1 LIGGVVTLGA
11 SYAFSA
17 AVGLELMS
25 RASGGLNGSSVCTNC
40 DTAGLRLLIPV
51 VGPWAA
57 LPASASGGKPILVAL
72 GIVQAA
78 GLIMTIA
85 GAARLN
91 GDGSADDVSPQDR
104 RPPPQWRS
112 NGRLSFLVVPSR
124 DGAFG
129 LVSGSL

>member
-1 LIGGVVTLGA
+1 
-11 SYAFSA
+11 
-17 AVGLELMS
+17 
-25 RASGGLNGSSVCTNC
+25 
-40 DTAGLRLLIPV
+40 
-51 VGPWAA
+51 
-57 LPASASGGKPILVAL
+57 
-72 GIVQAA
+72 
-78 GLIMTIA
+78 MTIA